1 MVTFGAFLMP
11 ILFKRER
18 DRQLANNDSKLKRE
32 FRGNPRRAK
41 AIRARL
47 DELADADN
55 RGLMGAFPQARC
67 HELKANRAGQL
78 AVKLDKGFRMVFEV
92 ANDPIP
98 EKTDGGLDWSR
109 VTAVRILELAED
121 YHE

>member
-1 MVTFGAFLMP
+1 MNM
-11 ILFKRER
+11 LFKREK

-32 FRGNPRRAK
+32 CRGNPRRAK

-55 RGLMGAFPQARC
+55 LGLMGAFPQAHC